1 MLARINLYFYIY
13 YGDSLVFRAHTAD
26 SSIGRA
32 EDCSRFVCYLQVA
45 GSIPAQQ
52 IFLMSLYELKK
63 NRLTSYIILAFI
75 LFINNM
81 EDICLPLAFQIHVT
95 HNTNDLYLLDQS

>member
-1 MLARINLYFYIY
+1 MRKNINFYIC
-13 YGDSLVFRAHTAD
+13 YGDSLVYRALTAD

-52 IFLMSLYELKK
+52 IFFDFM
-63 NRLTSYIILAFI
+63 I
-75 LFINNM
+75 
-81 EDICLPLAFQIHVT
+81 
-95 HNTNDLYLLDQS
+95 